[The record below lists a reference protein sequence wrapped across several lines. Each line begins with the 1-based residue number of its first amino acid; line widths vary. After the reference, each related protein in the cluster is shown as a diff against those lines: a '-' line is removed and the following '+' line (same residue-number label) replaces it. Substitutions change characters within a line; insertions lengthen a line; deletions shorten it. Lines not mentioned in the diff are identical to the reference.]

1 MRKSQSGTTLY
12 GDSLIPPPLPPPAEP
27 LHPAVTAAAAAVD
40 PVMYPTLEA
49 GQSSQRLLVVA
60 NRLPVSAH
68 KDRDG
73 AWQFEVPSNPEQDP
87 HSAHPGDILGG
98 GAPASLHCI
107 VKMRANGRRRV
118 LFSPVIIIESG
129 SGPPELHLVAL
140 VVRQSRPKGI
150 LPLAQV
156 YIKEAKLLEL
166 RRACEHVQ
174 HSERRSAQ
182 AASSAL

>member
-68 KDRDG
+68 KDREG
-73 AWQFEVPSNPEQDP
+73 AWQFEVSR
-87 HSAHPGDILGG
+87 LGLQG
-98 GAPASLHCI
+98 HKA
-107 VKMRANGRRRV
+107 
-118 LFSPVIIIESG
+118 
-129 SGPPELHLVAL
+129 
-140 VVRQSRPKGI
+140 
-150 LPLAQV
+150 
-156 YIKEAKLLEL
+156 YIRL
-166 RRACEHVQ
+166 
-174 HSERRSAQ
+174 
-182 AASSAL
+182 SSARSFKSPC

>member
-1 MRKSQSGTTLY
+1 MLSQGCTSFGHLLHRCADRLLLQRMRKSQSGTTLY

-73 AWQFEVPSNPEQDP
+73 AWQFEVTSLTAVVLDALPAIRSGV
-87 HSAHPGDILGG
+87 SRMK
-98 GAPASLHCI
+98 PASWLMYSGGPLRDVAIRYLSLMSCFF
-107 VKMRANGRRRV
+107 GCG
-118 LFSPVIIIESG
+118 SPGNRSNMAG
-129 SGPPELHLVAL
+129 FGGTTAVA
-140 VVRQSRPKGI
+140 K
-150 LPLAQV
+150 A
-156 YIKEAKLLEL
+156 
-166 RRACEHVQ
+166 
-174 HSERRSAQ
+174 
-182 AASSAL
+182 AASLRGSQQTC